1 MQNGYFQLV
10 ETTGGFGIRLVPPNE
25 GGESVRIAEVM
36 RYLDN
41 AKMNYD
47 VATLQK
53 AITEGKDTVCF
64 LGSGECPA
72 YREDYQLSV
81 SPDSMTATV
90 RFFAPSQTGKRLT
103 FDEFIR
109 DLSFR
114 NIKSGIQMDVLQN
127 HFQSD
132 NDYCTDLIVAKG
144 KEPRHG
150 TDAKIEYYF
159 NTDVHVQPTMREDGS
174 VDYFH
179 LNVINHCR
187 KGDLLARIIPA
198 DEGEYGLDIIG
209 NRIKPREV
217 HRVNLK
223 FGNNIELSAD
233 RLSISSKVDG
243 HVMLVDDKVFVSDV
257 YEVENVDISTGNI
270 EFEGSVQVNGN
281 VASNYEVKAK
291 GNVIINGVVEG
302 AHIYAGGNIIIARGM
317 NGMSK
322 GTLKAGGN
330 IVAKFLENAS
340 VEAEGYVNTES
351 ILHTNVSAGTEI
363 TVTGKKGF
371 ITGGHVQAANKIT
384 VKTLGATL
392 GAPTIVEVGVSPQIK
407 MQYMQTQKEIGEIV
421 KTIRNAQPVIA
432 NFTEKRAK
440 GVRFTEDQLKYVK
453 SVAKLLE
460 EKKVELEQKNAVMK
474 ELQLAFDPEK
484 QSTVEVQGV
493 VYPGT
498 TIIIGDVSMAVQ
510 SSYKYCKF
518 ERKSGEVKMLPL

>member
-281 VASNYEVKAK
+281 VASNYEVKAR

-302 AHIYAGGNIIIARGM
+302 AHIYAGGNIYRVFPSFCGWP
-317 NGMSK
+317 
-322 GTLKAGGN
+322 
-330 IVAKFLENAS
+330 AS
-340 VEAEGYVNTES
+340 
-351 ILHTNVSAGTEI
+351 
-363 TVTGKKGF
+363 
-371 ITGGHVQAANKIT
+371 
-384 VKTLGATL
+384 
-392 GAPTIVEVGVSPQIK
+392 SP
-407 MQYMQTQKEIGEIV
+407 
-421 KTIRNAQPVIA
+421 A
-432 NFTEKRAK
+432 
-440 GVRFTEDQLKYVK
+440 
-453 SVAKLLE
+453 
-460 EKKVELEQKNAVMK
+460 
-474 ELQLAFDPEK
+474 LQ
-484 QSTVEVQGV
+484 
-493 VYPGT
+493 
-498 TIIIGDVSMAVQ
+498 
-510 SSYKYCKF
+510 
-518 ERKSGEVKMLPL
+518 